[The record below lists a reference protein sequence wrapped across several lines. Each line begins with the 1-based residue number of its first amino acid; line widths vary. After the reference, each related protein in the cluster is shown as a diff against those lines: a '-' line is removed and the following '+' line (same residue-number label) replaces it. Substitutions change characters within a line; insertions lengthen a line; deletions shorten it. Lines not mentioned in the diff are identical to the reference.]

1 MLINTDLSTET
12 ATANLLR
19 QRAETGATASQP
31 SSSAPDSSAAS
42 QLDPSLQRLTQ
53 IPASIQ
59 DADSGIQNAQG
70 ATQAIAMARLGMLRQ
85 PGATMSAQANQM
97 YQNVLNLLQPAD

>member
-12 ATANLLR
+12 SAANLQR
-19 QRAETGATASQP
+19 QRAETGATASQS
-31 SSSAPDSSAAS
+31 SSSASENSVAS

-53 IPASIQ
+53 IPAGIQ
-59 DADSGIQNAQG
+59 DADSEIQNAQG
-70 ATQAIAMARLGMLRQ
+70 ATQAVAMARLGMLRQ